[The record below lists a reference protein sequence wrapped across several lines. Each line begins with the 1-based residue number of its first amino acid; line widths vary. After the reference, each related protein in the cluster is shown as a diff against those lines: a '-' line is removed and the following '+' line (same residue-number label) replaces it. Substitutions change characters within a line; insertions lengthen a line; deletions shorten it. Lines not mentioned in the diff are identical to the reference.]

1 MAGKIALLSDEVIG
15 KIAAGEVVERPSAAI
30 KELVE
35 NSLDAGATAV
45 TVEIRDG
52 GISYFRVTDNGSG
65 IRAEDIR
72 MAFERHATSKI
83 RRTDDLFSIATLGF
97 RGEALAS
104 IAAVAHVTCTTRTK
118 NDISGLKVQNNGGV
132 MESIE
137 EAACPEGTTFV
148 VRNLF
153 FNTPVRLKFLKKP
166 VTEAGYVSDLMMRL
180 ILSRPDVSFRYVSQ
194 GKTLYH
200 SAGDGKLSSAVFS
213 IYGREMLQ
221 SMREVNGHQNGL
233 VLKGFVGVGDSG
245 RGSRNHQSFFINGRF
260 MKSGILSAAVEAAC
274 RERVLNGKYPTC
286 VLHLTMPYD
295 TVDVNVH
302 PNKLEVRF
310 QNEAAVAEAVE
321 NIVADA
327 LRDEAAVEQPE
338 VMRLTPQMPVA
349 APVTVVKQAVA
360 PRPETSESV
369 AQEASKPLVPPKQ
382 PLVRTDAVQQNTPVV
397 QKESAT
403 AMPVREQLP
412 KLEMHSPAAATQMRT
427 VPMAKPMPAVQ
438 PSPVAKPMPAVQSSP
453 VVKPMPAVQPS
464 PVVKPMPAVQPMPV
478 AQAQTTAP
486 KKPSPAEK
494 PMPAPVQQRMMPEE
508 TRIPMRIIGTLF
520 DSYILVEYQQSLL
533 MVDQQAVHERMLF
546 DRMMKAL
553 DQQRCGQE
561 MLVPLIVSL
570 TRREQQLLAEHQA
583 ELEAIGL
590 VVEPFGENEVSIRSI
605 PMILGQPQAAGLLR
619 DIIDQLEGER
629 GVVSLEKR
637 RAAILALACKRSV
650 RQGDKLNEGD
660 IAELVSRV
668 VDRHVIPA
676 SPRGTPLV
684 VALNKLDIDR
694 RFRRM
699 Q

>member
-132 MESIE
+132 IESIE

-221 SMREVNGHQNGL
+221 SMREVNGHQSGL
-233 VLKGFVGVGDSG
+233 ILKGFVGVGDSG

-321 NIVADA
+321 RIVADA

-349 APVTVVKQAVA
+349 APVTLVKQEVA
-360 PRPETSESV
+360 PRPATSEIV
-369 AQEASKPLVPPKQ
+369 TQDAPKPLVPPKQ
-382 PLVRTDAVQQNTPVV
+382 PVVRTEAVQQNTAVA
-397 QKESAT
+397 QKDGAT

-412 KLEMHSPAAATQMRT
+412 KLEMHSPVAATQMRT
-427 VPMAKPMPAVQ
+427 VPTVPPMQAVPEEKRPLVQ
-438 PSPVAKPMPAVQSSP
+438 PSPATKPMPTTE
-453 VVKPMPAVQPS
+453 PS
-464 PVVKPMPAVQPMPV
+464 PV

-486 KKPSPAEK
+486 KKSSTAEK
-494 PMPAPVQQRMMPEE
+494 PTPVQQRMMPEE

-533 MVDQQAVHERMLF
+533 MIDQQAVHERMLF

-561 MLVPLIVSL
+561 MLVPLIVPL